1 MGFGPCDDSATDRV
15 TTGRPLIGG
24 AAMGAVSRISV
35 AVSGAVTMIF
45 VARLLGTEDTGSFA
59 LALTVINML
68 TVITTLG
75 IEHGVAYYVSGGKW
89 RARDAF
95 VVSQRMALISGT
107 VGALLGLAFS
117 LVVPAP
123 FKDLSTI
130 DTAIACFALPFALA
144 WFYGSYVALA
154 DDRYEGFVLPPAIQS
169 VAGMVLAVA
178 LGVPFGLRGAI
189 VGLLGAHALAALFV
203 WYYRRHLSDPE
214 PPAVTEPTSTQLTR
228 ALSFGIKGYASNAL
242 QVLNYRVDVL
252 LLSSVAGSAAVGP
265 YAIAAG
271 ITTTLW
277 LLPQAVSDILFPR
290 VASLSARADEDA
302 EAHRRFVETKSLR
315 HVVLL
320 VIVGSA
326 ALAVGMYL
334 LVVPLYGTDFR
345 DAIEL
350 GMIRLPGVALLGIAG
365 VLSASYVGRGRP
377 ILGLYSALIVT
388 PATMALYAVLI
399 PAHGATGA
407 ALASSL
413 SFALSFVLAVLFY
426 RVTVGEPIW
435 RRMIPTYS
443 EVQDYFALVPQ
454 IRARLATIRSRGR

>member
-1 MGFGPCDDSATDRV
+1 M

-24 AAMGAVSRISV
+24 AAMGAVSRMAV
-35 AVSGAVTMIF
+35 AVSGAATMLF
-45 VARLLGTEDTGSFA
+45 VARLLGKEDTGTFA
-59 LALTVINML
+59 LALAVINML

-75 IEHGVAYYVSGGKW
+75 IEHGVAYYVSNGKW

-95 VVSQRMALISGT
+95 AVSQRMALLSGT
-107 VGALLGLAFS
+107 VGAALGLLFS
-117 LVVPAP
+117 LVVPGP
-123 FKDLSTI
+123 FGDLTVL
-130 DTAIACFALPFALA
+130 DTALACFALPFSLS

-154 DDRYEGFVLPPAIQS
+154 NDRYEGFVLPPAIQS

-178 LGVPFGLRGAI
+178 LGLPFGLRGAI
-189 VGLLGAHALAALFV
+189 IGLLAAHALAAAFV
-203 WYYRRHLSDPE
+203 WYYRRFLQDPVPA
-214 PPAVTEPTSTQLTR
+214 PPDEPTSTQLGR
-228 ALSFGIKGYASNAL
+228 ALSFGVKGYASNAL

-252 LLSSVAGSAAVGP
+252 LLSSVAGAAAVGP
-265 YAIAAG
+265 YAIAVG

-290 VASLSARADEDA
+290 VASLSAGGADA
-302 EAHRRFVETKSLR
+302 EEHRRFVETKSLR

-320 VIVGSA
+320 VVVGTV
-326 ALAVGMYL
+326 ALAIGMHL
-334 LVVPLYGTDFR
+334 LVVPLYGADFR
-345 DAIEL
+345 EAIEL

-407 ALASSL
+407 ALASSI
-413 SFALSFVLAVLFY
+413 SFGLSFVLAVFFY
-426 RVTVGEPIW
+426 RITVGEPVW

-443 EVQDYFALVPQ
+443 EIQDYFALVPQ
-454 IRARLATIRSRGR
+454 IRAHLANLRSRGN

>member
-1 MGFGPCDDSATDRV
+1 M

-24 AAMGAVSRISV
+24 AAMGAVSRVAV
-35 AVSGAVTMIF
+35 AVSGAATMLF
-45 VARLLGTEDTGSFA
+45 VARLLGKEDTGTFA

-75 IEHGVAYYVSGGKW
+75 IEHGVAYFVSNGKW

-95 VVSQRMALISGT
+95 AVSQRMALISGT
-107 VGALLGLAFS
+107 VGALLGVAFS

-123 FKDLSTI
+123 FEDLTTI
-130 DTAIACFALPFALA
+130 DTAIACFALPFSLA

-178 LGVPFGLRGAI
+178 FGVPFGLRGAI
-189 VGLLGAHALAALFV
+189 VGLLAAHALAALFV
-203 WYYRRHLSDPE
+203 WYYHRFLSDPE
-214 PPAVTEPTSTQLTR
+214 PPAVPEPTSTQLTR
-228 ALSFGIKGYASNAL
+228 ALTFGIKGYASNAL

-252 LLSSVAGSAAVGP
+252 LLASVAGSAAVGP

-290 VASLSARADEDA
+290 VASLSARAGEDA
-302 EAHRRFVETKSLR
+302 EAHRQFVETKSLR
-315 HVVLL
+315 HVVLM

-326 ALAVGMYL
+326 ALAVGMIL
-334 LVVPLYGTDFR
+334 LVVPFYGADFR
-345 DAIEL
+345 EAIDL
-350 GMIRLPGVALLGIAG
+350 GLIRLPGVALLGVVG
-365 VLSASYVGRGRP
+365 VLSASYIGRGRP
-377 ILGLYSALIVT
+377 ELSLYSALVVT
-388 PATMALYAVLI
+388 PATMVLYAVLI

-413 SFALSFVLAVLFY
+413 SFALSFVLAVWFY
-426 RVTVGEPIW
+426 RVAIGEPVW
-435 RRMIPTYS
+435 RRFVPTVS
-443 EVQDYFALVPQ
+443 EVQDYLRLLPQ
-454 IRARLATIRSRGR
+454 VREAARQRLARRRA